1 MTKKKEIGLWRQNY
15 KYHVCQ
21 NVKISISNNPGDEL
35 IVIFWN
41 LLDPNEFQESECS
54 FDIWELFSKGVFS
67 LTNDDDSLHTPPN
80 KLTATFHASEIF
92 LCLKILTYW

>member
-1 MTKKKEIGLWRQNY
+1 MKKKKEIGLWGQNY

-41 LLDPNEFQESECS
+41 LLNPNEFQESECS
-54 FDIWELFSKGVFS
+54 FDIWELFSKGVFFS
-67 LTNDDDSLHTPPN
+67 
-80 KLTATFHASEIF
+80 
-92 LCLKILTYW
+92 Y